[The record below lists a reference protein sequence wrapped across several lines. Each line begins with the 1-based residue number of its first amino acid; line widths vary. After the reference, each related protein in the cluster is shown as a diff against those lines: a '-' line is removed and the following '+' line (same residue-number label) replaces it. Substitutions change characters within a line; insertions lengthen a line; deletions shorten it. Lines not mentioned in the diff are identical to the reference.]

1 MERQFKGV
9 WIPADIWLNPH
20 LTPTEKILL
29 ADIASFSGN
38 GKSFYKTNETLAK
51 ELHTSVK
58 TISRAVQR
66 LSSESY
72 IQVSGRTSKRLIW
85 ASLDSGQNVPNKTD
99 SGQKVSTSSQIV
111 LSSGQNV
118 SQLGTNCPPTNTVTN
133 TDTNSILE
141 KGDLVMPFGSDKF
154 ASAWSI
160 WIQERK
166 ARRYGK
172 YTHVGEQ
179 TALHKL
185 HKDSNEDEST
195 AIEMIA
201 ESIANS
207 WRGIFP
213 LKNKN
218 VKHSKNKG
226 FDANEYQAHL
236 DSM

>member
-1 MERQFKGV
+1 MERQFKGI
-9 WIPADIWLNPH
+9 WIPAHIWLNPY

-38 GKSFYKTNETLAK
+38 GKSFYKTNETLAE

-72 IQVSGRTSKRLIW
+72 IKVTGKTSKRLIW
-85 ASLDSGQNVPNKTD
+85 ASMDSGQNVPSKPA
-99 SGQKVSTSSQIV
+99 SRQKVSVSSQIV
-111 LSSGQNV
+111 LSSGQND

-141 KGDLVMPFGSDKF
+141 KGGLVMPFESDRF

-166 ARRYGK
+166 ARRYTK
-172 YTHVGEQ
+172 YTHIGEQ

-218 VKHSKNKG
+218 GKHSKDKG
-226 FDANEYQAHL
+226 FNPNEYQAHL
-236 DSM
+236 DTL